1 MGDIPR
7 SLIGLLNI
15 VNMIDKINGQ
25 MKQNQT
31 QIQTLVVSRWVGV
44 GTIGNN
50 GGKMVER
57 IKNYK
62 LPVIKTV
69 TGV

>member
-31 QIQTLVVSRWVGV
+31 QIQSLVVSRWLGV
-44 GTIGNN
+44 GTIAKN